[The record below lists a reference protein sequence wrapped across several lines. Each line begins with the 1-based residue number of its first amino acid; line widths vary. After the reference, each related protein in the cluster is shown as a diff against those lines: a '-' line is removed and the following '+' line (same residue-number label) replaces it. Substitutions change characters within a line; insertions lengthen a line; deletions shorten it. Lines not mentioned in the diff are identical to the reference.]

1 MKDEEDPPWSLA
13 TEAAAMGGIST
24 QAFTPTEEWI
34 SAFIYPGASC
44 AGHRVQPA
52 RVWALSD
59 PIGYSER

>member
-44 AGHRVQPA
+44 AGHGVQPA
-52 RVWALSD
+52 RV
-59 PIGYSER
+59 